1 VGQKPE
7 ALPSVGGANVGRGE
21 QTPLRI
27 EPEVG
32 KVGEDVRKPS
42 GSHNVGDVL
51 QEDEPRSHVSDD
63 PLCHRPEVSVIVK
76 ATALAGS
83 GERLAGE
90 AGSDEIHPA
99 TPRATVERVEVRPDR
114 CLIQGLVCHPR
125 HEHGRCVA
133 VPLNVSHGA
142 GGDSGESE
150 GELEASVS
158 GAQVDGV

>member
-1 VGQKPE
+1 MGQKPE

-76 ATALAGS
+76 TAPLAGT

-99 TPRATVERVEVRPDR
+99 TPRPSVER
-114 CLIQGLVCHPR
+114 
-125 HEHGRCVA
+125 
-133 VPLNVSHGA
+133 
-142 GGDSGESE
+142 
-150 GELEASVS
+150 
-158 GAQVDGV
+158 